1 MTKLPEL
8 FTNTFNKKIDN
19 SQEYT
24 TVKEKFTED
33 KTLTKYE
40 LNKKINQIFKS
51 DNYIYKINVDITLK
65 NQIIKKTIIGKNST
79 HLITIDNE
87 LIPIKDI
94 IDINES
100 KK

>member
-1 MTKLPEL
+1 MNKLPNL

-24 TVKEKFTED
+24 TIKNK
-33 KTLTKYE
+33 KTNTNLSKYD

-51 DNYIYKINVDITLK
+51 KNYIYKINVEIYL
-65 NQIIKKTIIGKNST
+65 NNNILKKTIVGKNQT
-79 HLITIDNE
+79 NLITIDNE

-94 IDINES
+94 EDIKEVI
-100 KK
+100 